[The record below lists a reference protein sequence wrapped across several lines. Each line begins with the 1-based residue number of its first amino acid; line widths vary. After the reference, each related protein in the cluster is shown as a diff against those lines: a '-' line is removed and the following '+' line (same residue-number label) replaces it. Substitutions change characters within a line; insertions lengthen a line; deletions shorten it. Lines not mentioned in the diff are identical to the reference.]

1 MHILLTR
8 PLEDSHELIL
18 RFNKLG
24 HDISH
29 LPLIKIEKRNDV
41 PMALYFFTPFIA
53 IILTILGGGI
63 IFYILGFNPIEA
75 LKFYFITPISNLYG
89 FSELLLKATPL
100 CLIAIGLSF
109 CFKSNN
115 WNIGAEGQLT
125 FCAIVGGGVA
135 LLFYNQEGFYILPIV
150 ILAGAIGG
158 MLYASIPAILKT
170 YFNTN
175 EILVSLMLVYVS
187 KLILDYLV
195 VGPWSNPEGFNFP
208 ETRQFSESA
217 RLPILF
223 EGLRI
228 HAGIFLALAAVVVSW
243 FIFYKTYL
251 GFQMKVSGF
260 SLKTAK
266 YAGYKGKKMIIL
278 VFLISGACAG
288 LAGVGEITGPIGQLH
303 REVSPDYGFTAII
316 VAFLG
321 RLHPVGIIFASLI
334 VAITY
339 LGAETA
345 QIFMQIPKYTGQVF
359 QGMILFFLLASDYLL
374 FFKIKFTGSKK

>member
-1 MHILLTR
+1 M
-8 PLEDSHELIL
+8 
-18 RFNKLG
+18 
-24 HDISH
+24 
-29 LPLIKIEKRNDV
+29 IKIEKRNDITTT
-41 PMALYFFTPFIA
+41 LYFLTPFIA
-53 IILTILGGGI
+53 IFLTIIGGGI
-63 IFYILGFNPIEA
+63 IFYFLGFNPIEA
-75 LKFYFITPISNLYG
+75 LKFFFVTPISNLYG

-125 FCAIVGGGVA
+125 FGAIVGGGVA
-135 LLFYNQEGFYILPIV
+135 LLFYDQEGFYILPTI
-150 ILAGAIGG
+150 IIAGALGG
-158 MLYASIPAILKT
+158 MFFALIPAVLKT

-187 KLILDYLV
+187 KLLLDYLV

-208 ETRQFSESA
+208 ETRQFSNSA
-217 RLPILF
+217 RMPLLF

-228 HAGIFLALAAVVVSW
+228 HAGIFLALLAVMLSW
-243 FIFYKTYL
+243 FVLYKTYL
-251 GFQMKVSGF
+251 GFQIKVSGL

-266 YAGYKGKKMIIL
+266 YAGFKGKTMIL
-278 VFLISGACAG
+278 VVFMISGACAG

-303 REVSPDYGFTAII
+303 RMISPDYGFTAII

-321 RLHPVGIIFASLI
+321 RLNPFGIIFASLI
-334 VAITY
+334 VALTY

-345 QIFMQIPKYTGQVF
+345 QIFLQIPKYTGQVF

-374 FFKIKFTGSKK
+374 FFKIKILSLEKNDLRH

>member
-1 MHILLTR
+1 M
-8 PLEDSHELIL
+8 
-18 RFNKLG
+18 
-24 HDISH
+24 
-29 LPLIKIEKRNDV
+29 IKIEKRNDV
-41 PMALYFFTPFIA
+41 PTTLYFLTPFIA
-53 IILTILGGGI
+53 IFLTIIGGGI
-63 IFYILGFNPIEA
+63 IFYFLGFNPIEA
-75 LKFYFITPISNLYG
+75 LKFFFVTPISNLYG

-125 FCAIVGGGVA
+125 FGAIVGGGVA
-135 LLFYNQEGFYILPIV
+135 LLFYDQEGFYILPTI
-150 ILAGAIGG
+150 IITGALGG
-158 MLYASIPAILKT
+158 MFFALIPAVLKT

-187 KLILDYLV
+187 KLLLDYLV

-208 ETRQFSESA
+208 ETRQFSNSA
-217 RLPILF
+217 RMPLLF

-228 HAGIFLALAAVVVSW
+228 HAGIFLALLAVMLSW
-243 FIFYKTYL
+243 FVLYKTYL
-251 GFQMKVSGF
+251 GFQIKVSGL

-266 YAGYKGKKMIIL
+266 YAGFKGKTMIL
-278 VFLISGACAG
+278 VVFMISGACAG

-303 REVSPDYGFTAII
+303 RMISPDYGFTAII

-321 RLHPVGIIFASLI
+321 RLNPFGIIFASLI
-334 VAITY
+334 VALTY

-345 QIFMQIPKYTGQVF
+345 QIFLQIPKYTGQVF

-374 FFKIKFTGSKK
+374 FFKIKILSLKKNDLRH

>member
-1 MHILLTR
+1 M
-8 PLEDSHELIL
+8 
-18 RFNKLG
+18 
-24 HDISH
+24 
-29 LPLIKIEKRNDV
+29 IKIVKRDQ
-41 PMALYFFTPFIA
+41 PSKAIFFFTPILA
-53 IILTILGGGI
+53 IFLTLVAGGI
-63 IFYILGFNPIEA
+63 IFYILGFKPFEA
-75 LKFYFITPISNLYG
+75 LKFFFIVPIADKYG

-125 FCAIVGGGVA
+125 FGAIVSGGVA
-135 LLFYNQEGFYILPIV
+135 LIFYDQEGFYILPIV

-158 MLYASIPAILKT
+158 MIYASIPAILKT

-208 ETRQFSESA
+208 ETRQFSDSA
-217 RLPILF
+217 RLPLLF

-228 HAGIFLALAAVVVSW
+228 HAGIFLALAAVVISW
-243 FIFYKTYL
+243 FVFYKTYL

-321 RLHPVGIIFASLI
+321 RLHPVGIIFASLV

-374 FFKIKFTGSKK
+374 FFKFKFIGSKK

>member
-1 MHILLTR
+1 M
-8 PLEDSHELIL
+8 
-18 RFNKLG
+18 
-24 HDISH
+24 
-29 LPLIKIEKRNDV
+29 IKIEKRRDRS
-41 PMALYFFTPFIA
+41 PSIYFLTPILA
-53 IILTILGGGI
+53 IFLTLIGGAI
-63 IFYILGFNPIEA
+63 IFYVLGFNPIEA
-75 LKFYFITPISNLYG
+75 LKFFFVTPISDLYG
-89 FSELLLKATPL
+89 LSELLVKATPL

-125 FCAIVGGGVA
+125 FGAIVGGGVA
-135 LLFYNQEGFYILPIV
+135 LLFYNQEGFYILPLV
-150 ILAGAIGG
+150 IIAGAIGG
-158 MLYASIPAILKT
+158 MIFALIPAILKT

-187 KLILDYLV
+187 KLLLDYLV

-208 ETRQFSESA
+208 ETRQFSDSS
-217 RLPILF
+217 RMPLLF

-228 HAGIFLALAAVVVSW
+228 HAGIFLALAAVMLSW
-243 FIFYKTYL
+243 FILYKTYL
-251 GFQMKVSGF
+251 GFQIKVSGL

-266 YAGYKGKKMIIL
+266 YAGFKGKTMIL
-278 VFLISGACAG
+278 VVFMISGACAG

-303 REVSPDYGFTAII
+303 RMISPDYGFTAII

-321 RLHPVGIIFASLI
+321 RLNPFGIIFASLV
-334 VAITY
+334 VALTY

-345 QIFMQIPKYTGQVF
+345 QIFLQIPKYTGQVF

-374 FFKIKFTGSKK
+374 FFKVKILNLKKNELRH

>member
-1 MHILLTR
+1 M
-8 PLEDSHELIL
+8 
-18 RFNKLG
+18 
-24 HDISH
+24 
-29 LPLIKIEKRNDV
+29 IKIEKRNAV
-41 PMALYFFTPFIA
+41 PTTLYFLNPFIA
-53 IILTILGGGI
+53 IFLTIIGGGI
-63 IFYILGFNPIEA
+63 IFYFLGFNPIEA
-75 LKFYFITPISNLYG
+75 LKFFFVTPISNLYG

-125 FCAIVGGGVA
+125 FGAIVGGGVA
-135 LLFYNQEGFYILPIV
+135 LLFYDQEGFYILPTI
-150 ILAGAIGG
+150 IIAGALGG
-158 MLYASIPAILKT
+158 MFFALIPAVLKT

-187 KLILDYLV
+187 KLLLDYLV

-208 ETRQFSESA
+208 ETRQFSNSA
-217 RLPILF
+217 RMPLLF

-228 HAGIFLALAAVVVSW
+228 HAGIFLALLAVMLSW
-243 FIFYKTYL
+243 FVLYKTYL
-251 GFQMKVSGF
+251 GFQIKVSGL

-266 YAGYKGKKMIIL
+266 YAGFKGKTMIL
-278 VFLISGACAG
+278 VVFMISGACAG

-303 REVSPDYGFTAII
+303 RMISPDYGFTAII

-321 RLHPVGIIFASLI
+321 RLNPFGIIFASLI
-334 VAITY
+334 VALTY

-345 QIFMQIPKYTGQVF
+345 QIFLQIPKYTGQVF

-374 FFKIKFTGSKK
+374 FFKIKILSLKKNDLRH

>member
-1 MHILLTR
+1 M
-8 PLEDSHELIL
+8 
-18 RFNKLG
+18 
-24 HDISH
+24 
-29 LPLIKIEKRNDV
+29 IKIEKRNDV
-41 PMALYFFTPFIA
+41 PTTLYFLTPFIA
-53 IILTILGGGI
+53 IFLTIIGGGI
-63 IFYILGFNPIEA
+63 IFYFLGFNPIEA
-75 LKFYFITPISNLYG
+75 LKFFFVTPISNLYG

-125 FCAIVGGGVA
+125 FGAIVGGGVA
-135 LLFYNQEGFYILPIV
+135 LLFYDQEGFYILPSI
-150 ILAGAIGG
+150 IIAGALGG
-158 MLYASIPAILKT
+158 MFFALIPAVLKT

-187 KLILDYLV
+187 KLLLDYLV

-208 ETRQFSESA
+208 ETRQFSTSA
-217 RLPILF
+217 RMPLLF

-228 HAGIFLALAAVVVSW
+228 HAGIFLALLAVMLSW
-243 FIFYKTYL
+243 FVLYKTYL
-251 GFQMKVSGF
+251 GFQIKVSGL

-266 YAGYKGKKMIIL
+266 YAGFKGKTMIL
-278 VFLISGACAG
+278 VVFMISGACAG

-303 REVSPDYGFTAII
+303 RMISPDYGFTAII

-321 RLHPVGIIFASLI
+321 RLNPFGIIFASLI
-334 VAITY
+334 VALTY

-345 QIFMQIPKYTGQVF
+345 QIFLQIPKYTGQVF
-359 QGMILFFLLASDYLL
+359 QGMILFFLLASDYLI
-374 FFKIKFTGSKK
+374 FFKIKILSLKKNDLRH

>member
-1 MHILLTR
+1 M
-8 PLEDSHELIL
+8 EDL
-18 RFNKLG
+18 
-24 HDISH
+24 
-29 LPLIKIEKRNDV
+29 LIKIEKRNDV
-41 PMALYFFTPFIA
+41 PTTLYFFTPFIA
-53 IILTILGGGI
+53 IILTIIGGGI
-63 IFYILGFNPIEA
+63 IFYTLGYNPLEA

-125 FCAIVGGGVA
+125 FGGIIGGGVA
-135 LLFYNQEGFYILPIV
+135 LLFYNQEGFYILPLV

-158 MLYASIPAILKT
+158 MLFALIPAVLKT

-187 KLILDYLV
+187 KLLLDYLV

-208 ETRQFSESA
+208 ETRQFSDSA
-217 RLPILF
+217 RMPLLF

-228 HAGIFLALAAVVVSW
+228 HAGIFLALLSVLVSW

-266 YAGYKGKKMIIL
+266 YAGFKGKKMILL
-278 VFLISGACAG
+278 VFMISGACAG

-303 REVSPDYGFTAII
+303 REISPDYGFTAII

-321 RLHPVGIIFASLI
+321 RLHPIGIIFSSLV

-345 QIFMQIPKYTGQVF
+345 QIFLQIPKYTGQVF

-374 FFKIKFTGSKK
+374 YFKIKLVRKSK

>member
-1 MHILLTR
+1 M
-8 PLEDSHELIL
+8 
-18 RFNKLG
+18 
-24 HDISH
+24 
-29 LPLIKIEKRNDV
+29 IKIEKRNDV
-41 PMALYFFTPFIA
+41 PITLYFLTPFIA
-53 IILTILGGGI
+53 IFLTIIGGGI
-63 IFYILGFNPIEA
+63 IFYFLGFNPIEA
-75 LKFYFITPISNLYG
+75 LKFFFVTPISNLDG
-89 FSELLLKATPL
+89 FSDLLLKATPL

-125 FCAIVGGGVA
+125 FGAIVGGGVA
-135 LLFYNQEGFYILPIV
+135 LLFYDQEGFYILPTI
-150 ILAGAIGG
+150 IIAGALGG
-158 MLYASIPAILKT
+158 MFFALIPAVLKT

-187 KLILDYLV
+187 KLLLDYLV

-208 ETRQFSESA
+208 ETRQFSNSA
-217 RLPILF
+217 RMPLLF

-228 HAGIFLALAAVVVSW
+228 HAGIFLALLAVMLSW
-243 FIFYKTYL
+243 FVLYKTYL
-251 GFQMKVSGF
+251 GFQIKVSGL

-266 YAGYKGKKMIIL
+266 YAGFKGKTMIL
-278 VFLISGACAG
+278 VVFMISGACAG

-303 REVSPDYGFTAII
+303 RMISPDYGFTAII

-321 RLHPVGIIFASLI
+321 RLNPFGIIFASLI
-334 VAITY
+334 VALTY

-345 QIFMQIPKYTGQVF
+345 QIFLQIPKYTGQVF

-374 FFKIKFTGSKK
+374 FFKIKILSLKKNDLRH

>member
-1 MHILLTR
+1 M
-8 PLEDSHELIL
+8 
-18 RFNKLG
+18 
-24 HDISH
+24 
-29 LPLIKIEKRNDV
+29 IKIEKRNDV
-41 PMALYFFTPFIA
+41 PTTLYFLTPFIA
-53 IILTILGGGI
+53 IFLTIIGGGI
-63 IFYILGFNPIEA
+63 IFYFLGFNPIEA
-75 LKFYFITPISNLYG
+75 LKFFFVTPISNLYG

-125 FCAIVGGGVA
+125 FGAIVGGGVA
-135 LLFYNQEGFYILPIV
+135 LLFYDQEGFYILPTI
-150 ILAGAIGG
+150 IIAGALGG
-158 MLYASIPAILKT
+158 MFFALIPAVLKT

-187 KLILDYLV
+187 KLLLDYLV

-208 ETRQFSESA
+208 ETRQFSNSA
-217 RLPILF
+217 RMPLLF

-228 HAGIFLALAAVVVSW
+228 HAGIFLALLAVMLSW
-243 FIFYKTYL
+243 FVLYKTYL
-251 GFQMKVSGF
+251 GFQIKVSGL

-266 YAGYKGKKMIIL
+266 YAGFKGKTMIL
-278 VFLISGACAG
+278 VVFMISGACAG

-303 REVSPDYGFTAII
+303 RMISPDYGFTAII

-321 RLHPVGIIFASLI
+321 RLNPFGIIFASLI
-334 VAITY
+334 VALTY

-345 QIFMQIPKYTGQVF
+345 QIFLQIPKYTGQVF
-359 QGMILFFLLASDYLL
+359 QGMILFFLLSSDYLL
-374 FFKIKFTGSKK
+374 FFKIKILSLKKNDLRH

>member
-1 MHILLTR
+1 M
-8 PLEDSHELIL
+8 
-18 RFNKLG
+18 
-24 HDISH
+24 
-29 LPLIKIEKRNDV
+29 IKIEKRNDV
-41 PMALYFFTPFIA
+41 PTTLYFLTPFIA
-53 IILTILGGGI
+53 IFLTIIGGGI
-63 IFYILGFNPIEA
+63 IFYFLGFNPIEA
-75 LKFYFITPISNLYG
+75 LKFFFVTPISNLYG

-125 FCAIVGGGVA
+125 FGAIVGGGVA
-135 LLFYNQEGFYILPIV
+135 LLFYDQEGFYILPTI
-150 ILAGAIGG
+150 IIAGALGG
-158 MLYASIPAILKT
+158 MFFALIPAVLKT

-187 KLILDYLV
+187 KLLLDYLV

-208 ETRQFSESA
+208 ETRQFSNSA
-217 RLPILF
+217 RMPLLF

-228 HAGIFLALAAVVVSW
+228 HAGIFLALLAVMLSW
-243 FIFYKTYL
+243 FVLYKTYL
-251 GFQMKVSGF
+251 GFQIKVSGL

-266 YAGYKGKKMIIL
+266 YAGFKGKTMIL
-278 VFLISGACAG
+278 VVFMISGACAG

-303 REVSPDYGFTAII
+303 RMISPDYGFTAII

-321 RLHPVGIIFASLI
+321 RLNPFGIIFASLI
-334 VAITY
+334 VALTY

-345 QIFMQIPKYTGQVF
+345 QIFLQIPKYTGQVF

-374 FFKIKFTGSKK
+374 FFKIKILILKKNDLRH

>member
-1 MHILLTR
+1 M
-8 PLEDSHELIL
+8 
-18 RFNKLG
+18 
-24 HDISH
+24 
-29 LPLIKIEKRNDV
+29 IKIVKRDQ
-41 PMALYFFTPFIA
+41 PSRAIFFFTPVLA
-53 IILTILGGGI
+53 IFLTLVAGGL
-63 IFYILGFNPIEA
+63 IFFILGFKPFEA
-75 LKFYFITPISNLYG
+75 LKFFFIVPIADKYG

-100 CLIAIGLSF
+100 CLI
-109 CFKSNN
+109 
-115 WNIGAEGQLT
+115 
-125 FCAIVGGGVA
+125 
-135 LLFYNQEGFYILPIV
+135 
-150 ILAGAIGG
+150 GAIGG

-208 ETRQFSESA
+208 ETRQFSDSA
-217 RLPILF
+217 KLPLLF

-228 HAGIFLALAAVVVSW
+228 HAGIFLALAAVVISW
-243 FIFYKTYL
+243 FVFYKTYL

-303 REVSPDYGFTAII
+303 REISPDYGFTAII

-321 RLHPVGIIFASLI
+321 RLHPVGIIFASLV

-374 FFKIKFTGSKK
+374 FFKIKFIGSKK

>member
-1 MHILLTR
+1 M
-8 PLEDSHELIL
+8 
-18 RFNKLG
+18 
-24 HDISH
+24 
-29 LPLIKIEKRNDV
+29 IKIVKRDQ
-41 PMALYFFTPFIA
+41 PSRAIFFFTPVLA
-53 IILTILGGGI
+53 IFLTLVAGGL
-63 IFYILGFNPIEA
+63 IFFILGFKPFEA
-75 LKFYFITPISNLYG
+75 LKFFFIVPIADKYG

-125 FCAIVGGGVA
+125 FGGIVGGGVA
-135 LLFYNQEGFYILPIV
+135 LLFYNHEGFYVLPLI

-158 MLYASIPAILKT
+158 MIFAMIPAILKI

-187 KLILDYLV
+187 KLLLDYLV

-208 ETRQFSESA
+208 ETRQFSDSA

-228 HAGIFLALAAVVVSW
+228 HAGIFIALVSVFLAWVVL
-243 FIFYKTYL
+243 FKTYL
-251 GFQMKVSGF
+251 GFQIKVSGL

-266 YAGYKGKKMIIL
+266 YAGFKGKTMILL
-278 VFLISGACAG
+278 VFMVSGACAG

-303 REVSPDYGFTAII
+303 RMISPEYGFTAII

-321 RLHPVGIIFASLI
+321 RLNPIGIVFASLI
-334 VAITY
+334 VALTY

-345 QIFMQIPKYTGQVF
+345 QIFLQVPKYTGQVF
-359 QGMILFFLLASDYLL
+359 QGMILFFLLASDFLL
-374 FFKIKFTGSKK
+374 FFRIKFLGFKKYEY

>member
-1 MHILLTR
+1 MIR
-8 PLEDSHELIL
+8 IERRS
-18 RFNKLG
+18 
-24 HDISH
+24 DIPAS
-29 LPLIKIEKRNDV
+29 
-41 PMALYFFTPFIA
+41 LYFLTPIIA
-53 IILTILGGGI
+53 VILTIIGGGV
-63 IFYILGFNPIEA
+63 IFYTLGFNPIEA

-89 FSELLLKATPL
+89 LSELLLKATPL

-125 FCAIVGGGVA
+125 FGAIVGGGVA
-135 LLFYNQEGFYILPIV
+135 LLFYNQDGFYILPI
-150 ILAGAIGG
+150 IIISGALGG
-158 MLYASIPAILKT
+158 MLFALIPAVLKT

-187 KLILDYLV
+187 KLLLDYLV

-208 ETRQFSESA
+208 ETRQFSNSA
-217 RLPILF
+217 RMPLLF

-228 HAGIFLALAAVVVSW
+228 HVGIFLALAAVLLSW
-243 FIFYKTYL
+243 FVLFKTYI
-251 GFQMKVSGF
+251 GFQIKVSGL

-266 YAGYKGKKMIIL
+266 FAGFKGKTMILL
-278 VFLISGACAG
+278 VFMISGACAG
-288 LAGVGEITGPIGQLH
+288 IAGVGEITGPIGQLH
-303 REVSPDYGFTAII
+303 RMISPDYGFTAII

-321 RLHPVGIIFASLI
+321 RLNPFGIIFASLI
-334 VAITY
+334 VALTY

-345 QIFMQIPKYTGQVF
+345 QIFLQVPKYTGQVF

-374 FFKIKFTGSKK
+374 FFKIKILNLKKNEF

>member
-1 MHILLTR
+1 M
-8 PLEDSHELIL
+8 
-18 RFNKLG
+18 
-24 HDISH
+24 
-29 LPLIKIEKRNDV
+29 IKIEKRNDV
-41 PMALYFFTPFIA
+41 PTTLYFLTPFIA
-53 IILTILGGGI
+53 IFLTIIGGGI
-63 IFYILGFNPIEA
+63 IFYFLGFNPIEA
-75 LKFYFITPISNLYG
+75 LKFFFVTPISNLYG

-125 FCAIVGGGVA
+125 FGAIVGGGVA
-135 LLFYNQEGFYILPIV
+135 LLFYDQEGFYILPTI
-150 ILAGAIGG
+150 IIAGALGG
-158 MLYASIPAILKT
+158 MFFALIPAVLKT

-187 KLILDYLV
+187 KLLLDYLV

-208 ETRQFSESA
+208 ETRQFSNSG
-217 RLPILF
+217 RMPLLF

-228 HAGIFLALAAVVVSW
+228 HAGIFLALLAVMLSW
-243 FIFYKTYL
+243 FILYKTYL
-251 GFQMKVSGF
+251 GFQIKVSGL

-266 YAGYKGKKMIIL
+266 YAGFKGKTMIL
-278 VFLISGACAG
+278 VVFMISGACAG

-303 REVSPDYGFTAII
+303 RMISPDYGFTAII

-321 RLHPVGIIFASLI
+321 RLNPFGIIFASLI
-334 VAITY
+334 VALTY

-345 QIFMQIPKYTGQVF
+345 QIFLQIPKYTGQVF

-374 FFKIKFTGSKK
+374 FFKIKILSLKKNDLRH